1 MQQIMKA
8 RPINIFLTSVMVLL
22 LYSCNKKDIPIDD
35 ISSNQRKIVENLDS
49 IYRIAQQVYLWNDQ
63 LPAIDRFNPTS
74 FFQPQINEINLYENE
89 IFQLTRYA
97 KNTTTNEL
105 YEDNPFNPKLPK
117 YAAIVQPLTSSDENI
132 AKDYTL
138 SNPFGISV
146 AIENNNIRLL
156 YIDANSPAGKAGLT
170 RGMQIVTMNGE
181 KINSEK
187 SFADQWRIALR
198 LSFIKFEILDQNLKK
213 REVRLNSAVYEQNP
227 VVKKLILAKENGKIG
242 YLAYNSFSTEASTRK
257 YLEPAFVT
265 FEQSNVSE
273 LIVDLRY
280 NQGGFQASVNFLA
293 NMIAPSSMDKKIMYS
308 EHYNT
313 RMQMG
318 QADILKFQY
327 LLDQNGNAIY
337 ENGRPITLHDLD
349 YTVGANTNYF
359 NKESGLHGL
368 KKIYFIV
375 SDMTASASELLINIF
390 KPYLDVQII
399 GVSRTGQ
406 ESVQTYGKP
415 IGFFPIKVKQF
426 DLYLSM
432 YQLLNSKNEG
442 HYFKGIP
449 ADQTVIDNIE
459 TDFGSMAD
467 PAINSIINSSSKK
480 GLKISEK
487 RAYSNRL
494 HPIYYFNNDRLK
506 GNLKTVKELKL
517 KNK

>member
-1 MQQIMKA
+1 MKA

-22 LYSCNKKDIPIDD
+22 LHSCNKKDIPIYD

-74 FFQPQINEINLYENE
+74 FFQAQTNEFNLYENE

-105 YEDNPFNPKLPK
+105 YEDNPFSPKLPK
-117 YAAIVQPLTSSDENI
+117 YSAIVQPLTSSDENI
-132 AKDYTL
+132 VKDYTL
-138 SNPFGISV
+138 SNTFGISV
-146 AIENNNIRLL
+146 AVENNNIRLL
-156 YIDANSPAGKAGLT
+156 YIDPNSPAGKAGLT

-181 KINSEK
+181 KITSER
-187 SFADQWRIALR
+187 SFIKQWEIALN
-198 LSFIKFEILDQNLKK
+198 LSFIKFEILDLNFGR
-213 REVRLNSAVYEQNP
+213 REIRLNAAVYEQNP
-227 VVKKLILAKENGKIG
+227 VIKKLVLDRSNTKIG
-242 YLAYNSFSTEASTRK
+242 YLAYNSFTSEENTRK
-257 YLEPAFVT
+257 YIEPAFLT
-265 FEQSNVSE
+265 FKQSNVSE

-280 NQGGFQASVNFLA
+280 NQGGFQASVNFFA
-293 NMIAPSSMDKKIMYS
+293 NLIAPLSVDKKVMYS
-308 EHYNT
+308 ERYNDL
-313 RMQMG
+313 MQTG
-318 QADILKFQY
+318 KANILKSQY
-327 LLDQNGNAIY
+327 LLDQNGNATY

-415 IGFFPIKVKQF
+415 IGFFPIKIKQF

-467 PAINSIINSSSKK
+467 PAINLIINSNSKK
-480 GLKISEK
+480 GLKTSEK
-487 RAYSNRL
+487 KEYPNRL

-506 GNLKTVKELKL
+506 GNLKTAKDLKL
-517 KNK
+517 QNE